1 MSARVLLLALLLSP
15 LVGERLENGMSEKEK
30 RGVEYEGLV
39 PLETVLTYLE
49 DLRGR
54 LASGQVQVQN
64 GSSGVLLIPGES
76 VRLKV
81 RAREKDG
88 EQSLRFE
95 MAWERAEVAP
105 VVNGLSFTAP
115 DGENG
120 KARRSKKAP

>member
-1 MSARVLLLALLLSP
+1 
-15 LVGERLENGMSEKEK
+15 MSEKEK
-30 RGVEYEGLV
+30 RGVEYEGTV
-39 PLETVLTYLE
+39 PLDTVLTYLE

-64 GSSGVLLIPGES
+64 GSSGVLLIPGSS

-95 MAWERAEVAP
+95 MAWDRSEEAP
-105 VVNGLSFTAP
+105 MVNGLSFTSP
-115 DGENG
+115 DEDDS
-120 KARRSKKAP
+120 KKRRSKKAH